1 MDTLEYRKLIST
13 LDSQLDRAKQE
24 AEAKARREQL
34 ETHIKLVVHQMEQ
47 LRTRK
52 EQFEKLGV
60 APAVDL
66 NPILEKLT
74 LDKASFEQQL
84 LDPPPLLLPEKG
96 VEQED
101 RDRLVV
107 LLRAIESTS
116 LAGLPP
122 EERWLQIEA
131 WAIKWRFIVDRV
143 GQNSMGQDRLFGK
156 VYATIRSLMDREPE
170 SPYRSRANEPL
181 TRRKPGTVSSTD
193 WNERAWAVERSLL
206 SLEQARRRDEEQA
219 RGIDEDMKG
228 FSTAFTNHQ
237 ADYGAATDKA
247 LRHAIRTAARHVHL
261 RPELAEAL
269 LPYRASLDQE
279 FGFLWD
285 DGKDDGEEEVAKK
298 SLTNRDIVARL
309 LRRMKSKTM
318 IGACHC
324 PEDMISRGFPPHD
337 MGRAKEVIDILVK
350 SGVIRRKDNVGELR
364 VSLEP
369 PAMPQIEAFLTGAPM
384 GIRDVDAWC
393 TG

>member
-1 MDTLEYRKLIST
+1 VETVEYRKLISV

-24 AEAKARREQL
+24 AEVKARREQL
-34 ETHIKLVVHQMEQ
+34 ETHIKLVAHQMEQ

-60 APAVDL
+60 TPAVDL
-66 NPILEKLT
+66 NPILEKLA

-84 LDPPPLLLPEKG
+84 QEPPPSLQPEKG

-101 RDRLVV
+101 RDLLVA
-107 LLRAIESTS
+107 LLREIEAAS
-116 LAGLPP
+116 LTGLSQ

-131 WAIKWRFIVDRV
+131 WAIRWRFLVDRV
-143 GQNSMGQDRLFGK
+143 GQNSMSQDRLFSK
-156 VYATIRSLMDREPE
+156 VYATIRSIMDHEPA

-181 TRRKPGTVSSTD
+181 TRPKPGTFSSTNWD
-193 WNERAWAVERSLL
+193 TRMGEIDLRLL
-206 SLEQARRRDEEQA
+206 SLEHARRRDEEQA
-219 RGIDEDMKG
+219 RGIEKDMKG

-237 ADYGAATDKA
+237 AVPNAETDKA

-269 LPYRASLDQE
+269 LPYRAGLDDE
-279 FGFLWD
+279 FSFLWD
-285 DGKDDGEEEVAKK
+285 DGTNDDKEEAVKK
-298 SLTNRDIVARL
+298 TLTNRDIAARL

-324 PEDMISRGFPPHD
+324 PEDMISKGFPPHD
-337 MGRAKEVIDILVK
+337 MGRAKEIIDILVK
-350 SGVIRRKDNVGELR
+350 AGVIRRKDNVGELR

-369 PAMPQIEAFLTGAPM
+369 PAMAQIDAFLAGAVM

-393 TG
+393 SE